1 MFKIGIDVGGTFT
14 DIVVQDAK
22 GRLAQGKVPSVPGN
36 ESEAVMA
43 ALRLMCEELKVGLPE
58 FLRDSAV
65 INFGTTVATNAMLQ
79 NKGVPT
85 AMLTTAG
92 FRDVVELRRGYK
104 EVLFD
109 IRLPAPPDIV
119 TRRWRLPIRERIG
132 AEGEVLQ
139 PLSEADV
146 RAAGR
151 RMKEGGIQAVAV
163 CFLNSYVNGV
173 HERRAGEILA
183 EEHPEL
189 EVFLSSQVLPRVREF
204 ERFSTTIVN
213 ACMSPLLRSYLERL
227 VKRLRENGFH
237 NQLLVM
243 QSNGGN
249 AAPEQAGKLGCA
261 FLLSGPAAG
270 VAAASRVG
278 EACGFPNVIGVDM
291 GGTSYDVSLVRG
303 ANPETR
309 TESWFSR
316 HFVGIPMLAIH
327 TIGAGGGSIA
337 WVDSGGALRM
347 GPQSAGARPG
357 PACYGAGGTEATATD
372 AFLQLGYLN
381 PDFFLGGR
389 MKLDR
394 ALASE
399 AIRRNV
405 AEPLGMSVDEAAFS
419 MLRIINNNMS
429 NGIRYVSVAEGHDP
443 RDFALMSF
451 GGAGSVTVGTQARDL
466 GIGKVL
472 VPRTASVFCALG
484 ELLADLRISQLQPV
498 AGRVSEVDAEA
509 LTQSLDALA
518 RQAQNGIREVPGVE
532 SITIERFAE
541 MRYVGQVHELATPM
555 PVKPNG
561 KSNAALAET
570 SSRFH
575 ELHGQRYAFSVP
587 EKPVEI
593 LAVRQDVVG
602 KRGWQIPTFEVGK
615 DKNAKHAIKATRPVC
630 FAAEDG
636 AGLRWIEAPIYD
648 AARLQ
653 PGHELAGPAI
663 IEAVDTTITLQPG
676 DRCRLNA
683 YQVFEIDIVQE
694 AADEARH

>member
-1 MFKIGIDVGGTFT
+1 MYKIGIDVGGTFT

-22 GRLAQGKVPSVPGN
+22 GALAQGKVPSVPGN
-36 ESEAVMA
+36 ESEAVMG
-43 ALRLMCEELKVGLPE
+43 ALRLMAEQLGVELPR
-58 FLRDSAV
+58 FLDQAAV

-85 AMLTTAG
+85 AMLTTHG
-92 FRDVVELRRGYK
+92 FRDIVELRRGYK

-119 TRRWRLPIRERIG
+119 PRRWRLGIRERIG
-132 AEGEVLQ
+132 PDGEVLL
-139 PLSEADV
+139 PLVEDDV
-146 RAAGR
+146 RAAAR
-151 RMKEGGIQAVAV
+151 RMKDAGIESVAV
-163 CFLNSYVNGV
+163 CFLNSYVNAA
-173 HERRAGEILA
+173 HERRAAEILA
-183 EEHPEL
+183 EEHPGL
-189 EVFLSSQVLPRVREF
+189 AVFLSADVLPRVREF

-213 ACMSPLLRSYLERL
+213 ASMSPLLRSYLERL
-227 VKRLRENGFH
+227 MQRLRESGFR
-237 NQLLVM
+237 NELLVM

-270 VAAASRVG
+270 VAAVARIG
-278 EACGFPNVIGVDM
+278 EACGHPNVIGVDM

-309 TESWFSR
+309 TDSWFSR
-316 HFVGIPMLAIH
+316 NFVGIPMLAIH

-372 AFLQLGYLN
+372 AFMHLGYIN

-389 MKLDR
+389 MKLHA
-394 ALASE
+394 ALATE

-451 GGAGSVTVGTQARDL
+451 GGAGSITAVTQARDL

-484 ELLADLRISQLQPV
+484 ELLADLRTSQLYPV
-498 AGRVSEVDAEA
+498 AGRLSAVDAEA
-509 LTQSLDALA
+509 LTAALGKLAGEATRAIESL
-518 RQAQNGIREVPGVE
+518 PGVE
-532 SITIERFAE
+532 QTSVERYAE

-555 PVKPNG
+555 PVQGNG
-561 KSNAALAET
+561 KSKSALEETAA
-570 SSRFH
+570 RFH
-575 ELHGQRYAFSVP
+575 EVHRQRYAFSMP

-602 KRGWQIPTFEVGK
+602 KRGWEIPVFPVTGGA
-615 DKNAKHAIKATRPVC
+615 DASGAIKAHRRVC
-630 FAAEDG
+630 FGADDG
-636 AGLRWIEAPIYD
+636 VGYRWIDTPIYD
-648 AARLQ
+648 AAKLE
-653 PGHELAGPAI
+653 PGHEFHGPAV
-663 IEAVDTTITLQPG
+663 IEAVDTTIVLHPG
-676 DRCRLNA
+676 DRCLLNK
-683 YQVFEIDIVQE
+683 YQVFEIHI
-694 AADEARH
+694 DETRH